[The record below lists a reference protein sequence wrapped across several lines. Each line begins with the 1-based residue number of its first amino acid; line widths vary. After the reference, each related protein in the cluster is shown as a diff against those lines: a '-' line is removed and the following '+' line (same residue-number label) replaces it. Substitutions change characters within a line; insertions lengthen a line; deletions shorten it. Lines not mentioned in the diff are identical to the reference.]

1 MRLALM
7 ALVRKRRPER
17 GSIFDLVIL
26 DEPFGNVDSPR
37 AKRFL
42 ELLLEDEGQQVLEIA
57 SAGRVED
64 PDKAA
69 TVRTVCVKDGT
80 AEVDGP
86 CAGI

>member
-1 MRLALM
+1 M
-7 ALVRKRRPER
+7 ALVRKPRPER

-42 ELLLEDEGQQVLEIA
+42 ELLLKDEGRKVLEIA

-64 PDKAA
+64 PDGDA
-69 TVRTVCVKDGT
+69 TARTICVKDGT
-80 AEVDGP
+80 AKVDGP